1 MPEGSLFGETEPLRF
16 EVPLAERMRP
26 ASLDEY
32 AGQSHILGRG
42 RALRL
47 MLEGGKVPSC
57 ILYGPPGVGK
67 TTLVRLM
74 AKVTGRELLE
84 INAVSAKVETLR
96 DLLDEAAA
104 SKAATG
110 RSAIAFVD
118 EIYHFNKKQ
127 QNVLLPSVEAGGLIL
142 VGTTTENPWFEINK
156 TLLSRMVVYTL
167 EPLRTEDICAL
178 LERALADKE
187 RGLGRLGVTADR
199 KLLERIAA
207 LAGGDARQALTRLEA
222 SVSAAAM
229 GGGSVLTEE
238 IIAQSTGRAIQRYDR
253 DSNDHYAVISAL
265 IKSIRGSDPDAA
277 LYWLAR
283 MLEAGDDLRFITR
296 RLCILAS
303 EDVGLADAC
312 HSAERRRGG
321 RPRRNAR
328 GLHHTRRSGH
338 ILGRRAEKQQ
348 RLPCDCRG
356 AEKRARGQP
365 PRSAEPPAQRRR
377 RLRLPARQP
386 RALDAAGI
394 SPRSAPL
401 LLSRQ
406 ARRGT
411 AHRRALQ
418 TPLEKI
424 LVGGRNGEKIV
435 KPPPPAIKY
444 KNAAAYIPRRRFA

>member
-1 MPEGSLFGETEPLRF
+1 MAEGSLFGETEPLRF

-32 AGQSHILGRG
+32 AGQRHILGRG
-42 RALRL
+42 KALRL
-47 MLEGGKVPSC
+47 LLEGGRVPSC

-96 DLLDEAAA
+96 DLLDDAAA
-104 SKAATG
+104 SKASSG

-178 LERALADKE
+178 LERALNDKE
-187 RGLGRLGVTADR
+187 RGLGRLGVAADK
-199 KLLERIAA
+199 KLLEKIAA

-283 MLEAGDDLRFITR
+283 MLEAGDDLRFIGDD
-296 RLCILAS
+296 I
-303 EDVGLADAC
+303 DVAKMLGMPVSAARTGVFAYLGFAAGLAGVLAP
-312 HSAERRRGG
+312 AEMRNWWPTQGEGYLLLVFASVFIGG
-321 RPRRNAR
+321 TSVYGGSGTVWGTVVGSIMMCTIEAGIVSSGWSGFWTRFVD
-328 GLHHTRRSGH
+328 GLVLLISVSFYALVSKR
-338 ILGRRAEKQQ
+338 K
-348 RLPCDCRG
+348 RG
-356 AEKRARGQP
+356 A
-365 PRSAEPPAQRRR
+365 
-377 RLRLPARQP
+377 
-386 RALDAAGI
+386 
-394 SPRSAPL
+394 
-401 LLSRQ
+401 
-406 ARRGT
+406 
-411 AHRRALQ
+411 
-418 TPLEKI
+418 
-424 LVGGRNGEKIV
+424 NG
-435 KPPPPAIKY
+435 
-444 KNAAAYIPRRRFA
+444 

>member
-167 EPLRTEDICAL
+167 EPLRAEDICAL

-207 LAGGDARQALTRLEA
+207 LSGGDARQALTRLEA

-253 DSNDHYAVISAL
+253 DSNDHYEASAAPTPTPR
-265 IKSIRGSDPDAA
+265 SIGSRACSKRATTCASSRAA
-277 LYWLAR
+277 SASSPPR
-283 MLEAGDDLRFITR
+283 TSASPTR
-296 RLCILAS
+296 WRS
-303 EDVGLADAC
+303 
-312 HSAERRRGG
+312 SSRRTP
-321 RPRRNAR
+321 PRR
-328 GLHHTRRSGH
+328 
-338 ILGRRAEKQQ
+338 
-348 RLPCDCRG
+348 
-356 AEKRARGQP
+356 
-365 PRSAEPPAQRRR
+365 
-377 RLRLPARQP
+377 
-386 RALDAAGI
+386 
-394 SPRSAPL
+394 
-401 LLSRQ
+401 
-406 ARRGT
+406 
-411 AHRRALQ
+411 
-418 TPLEKI
+418 
-424 LVGGRNGEKIV
+424 
-435 KPPPPAIKY
+435 
-444 KNAAAYIPRRRFA
+444 

>member
-207 LAGGDARQALTRLEA
+207 LAGGDECAKLAVDKMCDYLALAMSQISCIVDPEMYLIGGGVAGAFATFAPELREKFAEYALKPCKEARIEA
-222 SVSAAAM
+222 ASLGNQAAM
-229 GGGSVLTEE
+229 YGCAYE
-238 IIAQSTGRAIQRYDR
+238 
-253 DSNDHYAVISAL
+253 AL
-265 IKSIRGSDPDAA
+265 
-277 LYWLAR
+277 
-283 MLEAGDDLRFITR
+283 
-296 RLCILAS
+296 
-303 EDVGLADAC
+303 
-312 HSAERRRGG
+312 
-321 RPRRNAR
+321 
-328 GLHHTRRSGH
+328 
-338 ILGRRAEKQQ
+338 
-348 RLPCDCRG
+348 
-356 AEKRARGQP
+356 
-365 PRSAEPPAQRRR
+365 
-377 RLRLPARQP
+377 RLRREN
-386 RALDAAGI
+386 
-394 SPRSAPL
+394 
-401 LLSRQ
+401 
-406 ARRGT
+406 RG
-411 AHRRALQ
+411 
-418 TPLEKI
+418 
-424 LVGGRNGEKIV
+424 
-435 KPPPPAIKY
+435 
-444 KNAAAYIPRRRFA
+444 